1 MPLSSPARQA
11 VAIYLNP
18 AEIVLAE
25 GPATVTTVLGS
36 CVAVTIFSPQTR
48 LGTICHGVLPNGMD
62 EEPGKYVDQAVRYM
76 VDFFQGRQVAMKHLV
91 AKVFGGADMFPQM
104 RGVSDQRTIGAQNIL
119 AALSTLEQAG
129 INPAVVEV
137 SGQQGRK
144 LVFFSET
151 GEVFIK
157 RVRKEQMQVAEQ
169 RLIFREK
176 NKKIAILSREYR
188 DNNGVK
194 GEMCVKK
201 SRC

>member
-1 MPLSSPARQA
+1 MNPISGRKA

-36 CVAVTIFSPQTR
+36 CVSVTLFSPQTC
-48 LGTICHGVLPNGMD
+48 LGTICHGVLPNGID
-62 EEPGKYVDQAVRYM
+62 QDPGKYVDQAVRYM
-76 VDFFQGRQVAMKHLV
+76 VNFFQEKQVPVDTLV

-104 RGVSDQRTIGAQNIL
+104 RGIRDQGTIGAQNIL

-129 INPAVVEV
+129 IHPAVVEV

-157 RVRKEQMQVAEQ
+157 RVQKEQLQVAEKM
-169 RLIFREK
+169 LIARDK
-176 NKKIAILSREYR
+176 HKKIKILSRQSQ

-194 GEMCVKK
+194 GEA
-201 SRC
+201 

>member
-1 MPLSSPARQA
+1 MPPSPGRKA

-62 EEPGKYVDQAVRYM
+62 QEPGKYVDQAVRYM
-76 VDFFQGRQVAMKHLV
+76 VNFFQERQVPVDALV

-104 RGVSDQRTIGAQNIL
+104 RGVRDQGTIGAQNIL
-119 AALSTLEQAG
+119 AALSTLEQVG
-129 INPAVVEV
+129 INPAVIEV

-157 RVRKEQMQVAEQ
+157 RVQKEQMQVAEQ
-169 RLIFREK
+169 RLIAREK
-176 NKKIAILSREYR
+176 NRKFATISRQSQN
-188 DNNGVK
+188 NNGVE
-194 GEMCVKK
+194 GEAWVTK
-201 SRC
+201 SKC